1 MLLSYQSATQEAALI
16 VQLRHGSLG
25 RLGIKKIVS
34 VPSVDSVALNCVCPE
49 MALSESRKLAY
60 RPDLGVMLKK

>member
-1 MLLSYQSATQEAALI
+1 MAAPPARSLSDLENRSENSKNQGQIYMD
-16 VQLRHGSLG
+16 LRRIAELFS
-25 RLGIKKIVS
+25 
-34 VPSVDSVALNCVCPE
+34 VCPE